1 MKRHLLICLY
11 SVLCILYS
19 LSASAE
25 IKYVFYFIGDGMGT
39 NQVLSA
45 EMYRSAIQGEP
56 LGRVQTL
63 MTTFPYSG
71 HASTYSKSNGITDSA
86 AAGTCLATGSK
97 TTNGTLG
104 LDADGNRLTT
114 IAEDLKAQGWGIGIM
129 TTVAIDHATPAAF
142 YAHVEK
148 RSDYYKI
155 GKQLCASGFDFFG
168 GAGFHHPQ
176 GKHDDKSTN
185 LYRLAEQNGYTIV
198 RSLAAAQ
205 QFTIPSFSGEAA
217 AHSINKLIMVQ
228 PCDTGMNHGSNLP
241 YAIDR
246 KEGDLTL
253 TQIVSTAI
261 PFLNARYERFFMMVE
276 GGMIDY
282 ACHGDDAATAI
293 GETWDMNDAMQV
305 AYDFYLAHPNET
317 LILVTADHETGGLAL
332 GNSDYTLHLELLRNQ
347 KCSSWV
353 LSDRF
358 TKLFKENPKPRWEDV
373 KRLYRENL
381 GFWETV
387 EISDDEEKE
396 LKALYKTACAGK
408 AKDTKNMYK
417 SINALGEAGIA
428 LLNKKAHIGWTTH
441 AHSAHAVP
449 IFAIGPN
456 ANLFSGWHDNS
467 DIVPLLKK
475 ALGN

>member
-1 MKRHLLICLY
+1 MKRHLLLSLCA
-11 SVLCILYS
+11 VLCLLYS

-25 IKYVFYFIGDGMGT
+25 LKYIFYFIGDGMGT

-114 IAEDLKAQGWGIGIM
+114 IAEDLKTQGWGIGIM

-142 YAHVEK
+142 YAHVKE
-148 RSDYYKI
+148 RNEYYKI

-185 LYRLAEQNGYTIV
+185 LYRLAQDSGYTIV
-198 RSLAAAQ
+198 RSVADAQ

-217 AHSINKLIMVQ
+217 AHSINKLILVQ
-228 PCDTGMNHGSNLP
+228 PGDTGMVHGSSLP

-282 ACHGDDAATAI
+282 ACHADDAATAI

-305 AYDFYLAHPNET
+305 AYDFYLEHPDET

-332 GNSDYTLHLELLRNQ
+332 GNSDYTLHLDLLRNQ

-358 TKLFKENPKPRWEDV
+358 TKLFKETSKPRWEDV

-381 GFWETV
+381 GFWDTV
-387 EISDDEEKE
+387 EISCDEEKE
-396 LKALYKTACAGK
+396 LKALYKAACAGK
-408 AKDTKNMYK
+408 GKDAKNMYK
-417 SINALGEAGIA
+417 TINSLGEAGVA
-428 LLNKKAHIGWTTH
+428 LLNKKAHVGWTTR

-456 ANLFSGWHDNS
+456 AELFSGWHDNS